1 MSADCLFCKI
11 IRKEIKGEFLHED
24 DQCVVLKD
32 INPKAPT
39 HLLIVPRSHLR
50 KIADMSAEDKL
61 LVGHLHWVAKQL
73 AKKMGLTDFR
83 IVINNGEQ
91 AGQSVWHL
99 HLHFLAGRPLQWP
112 PG

>member
-1 MSADCLFCKI
+1 
-11 IRKEIKGEFLHED
+11 
-24 DQCVVLKD
+24 
-32 INPKAPT
+32 
-39 HLLIVPRSHLR
+39 
-50 KIADMSAEDKL
+50 
-61 LVGHLHWVAKQL
+61 
-73 AKKMGLTDFR
+73 TDFR